1 VELKASA
8 LARRVKAQ
16 SSWWRAAEM
25 AILHPRKAWD
35 FFRRSG
41 SRQWIDALFATNEEH
56 NDYANELEQSRLLEE
71 LLGNLRVR
79 FSQIQGNTSRGNA
92 YTSGAMLSAHLTHL
106 YAIIRKLRPTTVVET
121 GVCNGLSS
129 AIVLAALTR
138 NVSGHLYS
146 IDLPEYANSR
156 QNDARFWIGKG
167 GAVVPEN
174 EQSGWLVP
182 PRLREHWTL
191 SLGKSSEL
199 LPALLATVGDLD
211 LFIHDSEH
219 SFQNQL
225 FEFRTA
231 FNRLRNGGI
240 IFASDINWS
249 RAFDVFSKEVSDQ
262 SRRFFVDYSLGL
274 VVRN

>member
-1 VELKASA
+1 
-8 LARRVKAQ
+8 
-16 SSWWRAAEM
+16 M

-41 SRQWIDALFATNEEH
+41 SREWIEALFATNEQYA
-56 NDYANELEQSRLLEE
+56 DYANELEQSRLFDE

-79 FSQIQGNTSRGNA
+79 FSQVHGNTSRGA
-92 YTSGAMLSAHLTHL
+92 GYTSGAMLSAHVTHL

-129 AIVLAALTR
+129 AIVLAALMR
-138 NVSGHLYS
+138 NASGHLYS

-156 QNDARFWIGKG
+156 ENDAQFWIGKG

-182 PRLREHWTL
+182 LKLRQRWTL
-191 SLGKSSEL
+191 SLGRSSDL
-199 LPALLATVGDLD
+199 LPGLLATVGDVD

-231 FNRLRNGGI
+231 FNHLRNGGI

-249 RAFDVFSKEVSDQ
+249 RAFDVFAKKVSDQ